1 MITNYDRFI
10 WNKPNPNFLSIG
22 RQLQCQFWNLGG
34 GAKLRKNVFMFP
46 N

>member
-10 WNKPNPNFLSIG
+10 WNKPNPNFLSTGI
-22 RQLQCQFWNLGG
+22 QLQCQFLNLGG
-34 GAKLRKNVFMFP
+34 GAKLGKNVFMFP